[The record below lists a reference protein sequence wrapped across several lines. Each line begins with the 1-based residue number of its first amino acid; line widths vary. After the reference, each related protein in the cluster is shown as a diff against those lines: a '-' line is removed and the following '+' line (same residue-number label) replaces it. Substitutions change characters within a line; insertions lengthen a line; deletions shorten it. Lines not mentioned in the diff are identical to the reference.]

1 MLRRIGFLVL
11 AGLLLAGCGSLAK
24 KFVREPKEEKT
35 TVRAPSEE
43 YSVDPKVV
51 YERHFVFAK
60 VWMDEFK
67 SAMDSDSRK
76 RLKKSVEQ
84 AVYNLEIL
92 ADYLPSDYE
101 EEKKQIQEYANRLRT
116 IYKEVLKLKEAKL
129 PVTRAKKKVDQ
140 IRREFH
146 NRFLP
151 SKQPPELWDRL
162 RVE

>member
-1 MLRRIGFLVL
+1 MLRQIALVVL

-24 KFVREPKEEKT
+24 KFVREPKKEKT

-76 RLKKSVEQ
+76 RLKKSMEQ

-101 EEKKQIQEYANRLRT
+101 EEKKEIERYANQLRA
-116 IYKEVLKLKEAKL
+116 IYKEVLKLKEANL
-129 PVTRAKKKVDQ
+129 PITRAKKKVDE
-140 IRREFH
+140 IRRRFH

-151 SKQPPELWDRL
+151 SKQPPELWERL
-162 RVE
+162 VVE